1 MVKQQNKSIE
11 SKALYLAYNIT
22 IGLRQLEHCKQQKK
36 TKTLDR
42 NHEHA
47 CSFKPCRGM
56 SLPLSQ
62 RAIRAIRLEKLNTG
76 CRNFLRRTLHIS
88 CLLNE
93 L

>member
-1 MVKQQNKSIE
+1 MVKQQNKTIE

-36 TKTLDR
+36 KKTLDR

-62 RAIRAIRLEKLNTG
+62 RAIRAVSFGKA
-76 CRNFLRRTLHIS
+76 
-88 CLLNE
+88 
-93 L
+93 

>member
-22 IGLRQLEHCKQQKK
+22 TGLRQLEHCKQKK
-36 TKTLDR
+36 KKKLLT
-42 NHEHA
+42 EIMSMHA
-47 CSFKPCRGM
+47 PLNLAEVCLCHYRRG
-56 SLPLSQ
+56 PFEPF
-62 RAIRAIRLEKLNTG
+62 RLEKLNTG

>member
-22 IGLRQLEHCKQQKK
+22 IGLRQLEHCKQKK
-36 TKTLDR
+36 KKTLDR
-42 NHEHA
+42 NHEHT

-62 RAIRAIRLEKLNTG
+62 RAIRAVSFGKA
-76 CRNFLRRTLHIS
+76 
-88 CLLNE
+88 
-93 L
+93 